1 MANLID
7 WSSVATHIV
16 DHFLMQ
22 DKNFQQD
29 DMPLIVILLF
39 IFANIYYNVSAFPF
53 PNEIDYEQPQNKST
67 KEVGEYYFINKLA
80 NREFAKFPENH
91 DYSVSDEVQNN
102 TNDIYR
108 TLVKEN
114 TLTNYIGMKYI
125 DKLNISSKLV

>member
-1 MANLID
+1 
-7 WSSVATHIV
+7 
-16 DHFLMQ
+16 
-22 DKNFQQD
+22 
-29 DMPLIVILLF
+29 MPLIRIFLF
-39 IFANIYYNVSAFPF
+39 IFANFYYNVFAFPF
-53 PNEIDYEQPQNKST
+53 SNEIDYEQPQNKST
-67 KEVGEYYFINKLA
+67 KEGGEYFFINKLS

-125 DKLNISSKLV
+125 GKLNISSKL

>member
-1 MANLID
+1 M
-7 WSSVATHIV
+7 S
-16 DHFLMQ
+16 
-22 DKNFQQD
+22 
-29 DMPLIVILLF
+29 LIVIFLF

-91 DYSVSDEVQNN
+91 DYSVSDEVLNN

-108 TLVKEN
+108 NLVKEN
-114 TLTNYIGMKYI
+114 ILRNYIGMKYVG
-125 DKLNISSKLV
+125 KLNISSKLVI